1 MTTPTTP
8 TQRLIDLRLDGELEE
23 FVRSRRAAGR
33 SWRLIARDIYD
44 ATGQDVTEVTVRSW
58 YRDVDIADED
68 PASELSPSELRSA

>member
-8 TQRLIDLRLDGELEE
+8 TQRLIDLRLNGQLEK
-23 FVRSRRAAGR
+23 FVRSRRADGR

-58 YRDVDIADED
+58 YRDTDATTED
-68 PASELSPSELRSA
+68 PASEPTTELRSA